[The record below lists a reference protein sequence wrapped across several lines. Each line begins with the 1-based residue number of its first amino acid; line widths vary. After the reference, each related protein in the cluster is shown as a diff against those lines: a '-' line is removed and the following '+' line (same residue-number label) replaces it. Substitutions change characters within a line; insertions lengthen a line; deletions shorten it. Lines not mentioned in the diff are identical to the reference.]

1 MEVLK
6 FKITNGAFD
15 FVLSKHQKIKV
26 KLIADNLLF
35 VYKNKDKFV
44 NDLRI
49 NRYLK
54 VLKAEVKKNMVTS
67 VTQGF
72 GTSSPF
78 YYLSQSTLINI
89 LNKELKALQLDK
101 VNANKKN
108 IAGLETAIQYTE
120 NDIEYFSQDHF
131 IGKYF
136 SVNGQHR
143 MHSIISDMNGELKK
157 VKTQY
162 QYSPLYLD
170 NEPLIFDSISDLKKK
185 ICSADKNLRFPQFK
199 EIETAKCEHAFE
211 FYLSGCD
218 VMIYEIE
225 HADTFHDISD
235 FIWWSNSSTAWT
247 EFEHAFKQIKNPF
260 TSYFANKIATN
271 DTSKDSEMEKI
282 IYKESGID
290 FSSAKF
296 KKVNGG
302 FEKLCAIIY
311 STAYDDFNV
320 ELLKK
325 FGFFD
330 EPALLRNLL
339 SPSYVTDEATLKL
352 FHSDMLKVGKIFK
365 KLNQQK
371 VNPAL
376 KEVYRKQ
383 SSFFNA
389 LFLIQYLRKVFRY
402 DYQGNIYKVK
412 VNDTVLENIVNGYC
426 FLATMYNNPMH
437 PINTYFWET
446 NIAKDMMK
454 QIGQDGYFTS
464 VNGIKDSAYKG
475 QFEKFLELCKNN
487 KRDKEDSSKAFS
499 KHIGD
504 SFAFGWN
511 KDHSCVVNIID
522 SHLKKAFVKVK
533 VEQKDSD
540 KGIFCDLEW
549 EDTTPLPE
557 SQFLLPDTDNGEEAF
572 IQSLLS
578 DNHRGHKTAKSKG
591 GSNKAENLELEN
603 AHTNV
608 TTKNVV

>member
-1 MEVLK
+1 
-6 FKITNGAFD
+6 
-15 FVLSKHQKIKV
+15 
-26 KLIADNLLF
+26 LLF
-35 VYKNKDKFV
+35 VFKNKDKFV

-54 VLKAEVKKNMVTS
+54 QLKADVKKNMVTS

-78 YYLSQSTLINI
+78 YYVSHSTLISIMNT
-89 LNKELKALQLDK
+89 ELKVLKLDK
-101 VNANKKN
+101 ATASKKN
-108 IAGLETAIQYTE
+108 IAGIETAIKYTE
-120 NDIEYFSQDHF
+120 NDINYFSQDQF

-143 MHSIISDMNGELKK
+143 MHSIISDMDGELKK

-170 NEPLIFDSISDLKKK
+170 NEPLVFDSLSELKVKL
-185 ICSADKNLRFPQFK
+185 CSADKNLRFVQFK
-199 EIETAKCEHAFE
+199 EVSTELCEQAFG
-211 FYLSGCD
+211 FYLQGCD

-235 FIWWSNSSTAWT
+235 FIWWSNSSTSWT
-247 EFEHAFKQIKNPF
+247 EFEHAFKQVKNPF

-290 FSSAKF
+290 FNSAKF

-302 FEKLCAIIY
+302 FEKLYSVIY
-311 STAYDDFNV
+311 STSYEDSNI
-320 ELLKK
+320 EQLKK
-325 FGFFD
+325 FAFLD
-330 EPALLRNLL
+330 EANLLKTLL
-339 SPSYVTDEATLKL
+339 SPSYVTDEATLKQ

-365 KLNQQK
+365 KLNNQK

-376 KEVYRKQ
+376 KEIYKKQ
-383 SSFFNA
+383 SSFFNT
-389 LFLIQYLRKVFRY
+389 LFLIQYLRKIFRY

-412 VNDTVLENIVNGYC
+412 VHDDILENIVNGYC

-446 NIAKDMMK
+446 NLAKEMLN
-454 QIGQDGYFTS
+454 QVGQDNYFTS
-464 VNGIKDSAYKG
+464 VEGIKDSAYKG
-475 QFEKFLELCKNN
+475 QFEKFLELCKKN

-511 KDHSCVVNIID
+511 KDHSCVVNMID
-522 SHLKKAFVKVK
+522 FHLKKAFVKVK
-533 VEQKDSD
+533 VEQKDNG

-549 EDTTPLPE
+549 EDTTPLPH
-557 SQFLLPDTDNGEEAF
+557 SQHLLPDMDSGEDAF
-572 IQSLLS
+572 IESLLS
-578 DNHRGHKTAKSKG
+578 DSHRGHKTAKSKG